1 MMPMFNLANLGA
13 ARSMETRPVNAPGM
27 WGGQPPISGPF
38 QAMPHPNL
46 GMMSGMGGPPMSGPY
61 QAQMPQM
68 PMQQPMPHPVG
79 PSYPMGPMQGPGGF
93 HQMPNPGGPMQGG
106 GIGGYGGGMNL
117 GSLQNLMAL
126 SQMRGPM
133 RGY

>member
-27 WGGQPPISGPF
+27 WGGQPPIGPF

-46 GMMSGMGGPPMSGPY
+46 GMLGGMGGPPMSGPY
-61 QAQMPQM
+61 QAQL

-79 PSYPMGPMQGPGGF
+79 PAYGIPGGF
-93 HQMPNPGGPMQGG
+93 HPMPNPGGPMMPGG
-106 GIGGYGGGMNL
+106 MGGGMNL

-126 SQMRGPM
+126 SQMRQG